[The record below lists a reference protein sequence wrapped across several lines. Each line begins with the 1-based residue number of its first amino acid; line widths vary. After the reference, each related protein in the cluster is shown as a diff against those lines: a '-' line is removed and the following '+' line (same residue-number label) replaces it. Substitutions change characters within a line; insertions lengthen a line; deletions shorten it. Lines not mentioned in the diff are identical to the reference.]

1 MSLSHL
7 GPPSPNVTLDYEL
20 QYEVLSKPVTMR
32 SVDSTIDGPFCYIYI

>member
-20 QYEVLSKPVTMR
+20 QYEVLSEPVTMR